1 MFKLQSQGAGAVK
14 LELAKQLSAEKEAET
29 EQLFPFA
36 VRFGTL
42 KFKGDVNGGFKVIDV
57 PQAVIVKVPVD
68 GGLLKTKVPS
78 KL

>member
-1 MFKLQSQGAGAVK
+1 MFRLQSQGTGAIK
-14 LELAKQLSAEKEAET
+14 LELAWQLSAEKEAET

-57 PQAVIVKVPVD
+57 PQAVIVKIPVD
-68 GGLLKTKVPS
+68 GGLLKINVPS